1 MKAAGR
7 TRSRAAPPLPPS
19 AASLVPSAGEPRRPS
34 PASILSF
41 PAVATSSTSSP
52 TRPPPRLL
60 HFLTAAN
67 SSSSWPA
74 NLLFL
79 AASGPPFL
87 TVGVPSSSSSRPA
100 ALPFL
105 AAGGPPRLP
114 PPLRLSVRPYA
125 PALLRRELRHPC
137 APPPRAPSPLRPF
150 AFPSSATERPIHLWA
165 RPPREKGM
173 ARTSATMAAAWR
185 PGPAGPAPA
194 RRRRGEGSGVSSS
207 QFLDML
213 IQT

>member
-19 AASLVPSAGEPRRPS
+19 AASLAPSAGKPRRPS

-74 NLLFL
+74 NLLLFL
-79 AASGPPFL
+79 AAGGPPFL
-87 TVGVPSSSSSRPA
+87 TVGVPSFSFSRPA

-114 PPLRLSVRPYA
+114 PPLRLSVRHYA
-125 PALLRRELRHPC
+125 PALLRRELRRPC
-137 APPPRAPSPLRPF
+137 APSLSRALPPRGPSACGLDLRV
-150 AFPSSATERPIHLWA
+150 R
-165 RPPREKGM
+165 REWHGL
-173 ARTSATMAAAWR
+173 
-185 PGPAGPAPA
+185 A
-194 RRRRGEGSGVSSS
+194 RRWRQPGGPDQRGLLRRGEGSGVSSS